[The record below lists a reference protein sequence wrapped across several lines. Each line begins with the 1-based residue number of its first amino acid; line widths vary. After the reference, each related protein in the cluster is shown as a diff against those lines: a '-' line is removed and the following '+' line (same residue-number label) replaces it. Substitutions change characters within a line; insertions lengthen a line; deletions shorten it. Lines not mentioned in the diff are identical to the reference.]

1 MINLGRYKKIVFVA
15 AAIQCIIVIVGGYLF
30 FKYSVEKDSMKHEA
44 QEKARVEQSSQQ
56 KN

>member
-1 MINLGRYKKIVFVA
+1 MINLGRYKKVVFIA

-30 FKYSVEKDSMKHEA
+30 FKYSVEKDRMTHEA
-44 QEKARVEQSSQQ
+44 QEKARVEESSQQ